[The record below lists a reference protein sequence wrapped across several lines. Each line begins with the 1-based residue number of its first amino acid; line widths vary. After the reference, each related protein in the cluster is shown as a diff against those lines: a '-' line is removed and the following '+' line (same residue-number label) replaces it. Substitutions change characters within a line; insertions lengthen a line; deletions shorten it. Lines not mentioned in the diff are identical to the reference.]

1 MKYRLL
7 PALVAI
13 LALPAQAQ
21 NGGEK
26 LSGAQYVETQ
36 LTLLTGVTEMLNI
49 PSLADAPD
57 EVAAGI
63 QQLVGHLRV
72 LAAYKQEIPAPDLEK
87 AQSAANKKAR
97 THAVGQAFLAAINK
111 TAANN
116 FYNSSKLADAIRELS
131 LALKLL

>member
-13 LALPAQAQ
+13 LALPAPAQ

-63 QQLVGHLRV
+63 QQLWDTSGYWLHTSR
-72 LAAYKQEIPAPDLEK
+72 KSPRP
-87 AQSAANKKAR
+87 
-97 THAVGQAFLAAINK
+97 T
-111 TAANN
+111 
-116 FYNSSKLADAIRELS
+116 
-131 LALKLL
+131 